1 MGITMKENNI
11 YSAPELHVMELSLD
25 SSILTSSSTSVA
37 TDFESDWTVS
47 DGGTLGL

>member
-1 MGITMKENNI
+1 MKENNI
-11 YSAPELHVMELSLD
+11 YSAPELYVIELSLD
-25 SSILTSSSTSVA
+25 SSILTSSPISPE

>member
-11 YSAPELHVMELSLD
+11 YSAPELYVIGLSLD
-25 SSILTSSSTSVA
+25 SSILTSSSTSVE

-47 DGGTLGL
+47 NGGTLGL